1 MAFLAHFHECG
12 RTVMIV
18 TILTDAQLDQALADG
33 RDIAVACIAHGHRW
47 KLNEEETATLRKQWD
62 KAKG

>member
-1 MAFLAHFHECG
+1 MAFLAHCAECG

-18 TILTDAQLDQALADG
+18 TILTDAELDEALAEG

-47 KLNEEETATLRKQWD
+47 KLNDEEKATLHKQWD